1 MPIQTTLRDYM
12 KIADGTKI
20 QVKISGGSY
29 TDIGVVTGDTNA
41 TLEYDEFQEESANAG
56 KSNLYVK
63 NPTIS
68 GAFTLQNLNHEN
80 IANLASGLMT
90 QVDTAAS
97 ANSSIPNQ
105 TISASWSDNTAYE
118 LVMET
123 SATDDTK
130 LKMSVKPTL
139 TSVTLD
145 PGDTAEAL
153 VEDTEYLIIEDAE
166 SYSGYSIV
174 FMSDNMTL
182 EDPTD
187 YTIQIVY
194 GENTPVA
201 RSTFHVG
208 TSVQQ
213 LAPFSIK
220 MVHEDSDELEYGI
233 EIYECYTLS
242 GSIQYMFKSAAES
255 AFNEMPF
262 SFRGV
267 LDTDLTNGRQLYN
280 YWEDTGAE

>member
-97 ANSSIPNQ
+97 AGRHLHGPETWRVVVVHHPAQPNRVVRNQRGYAQ
-105 TISASWSDNTAYE
+105 TEN
-118 LVMET
+118 
-123 SATDDTK
+123 
-130 LKMSVKPTL
+130 
-139 TSVTLD
+139 
-145 PGDTAEAL
+145 
-153 VEDTEYLIIEDAE
+153 
-166 SYSGYSIV
+166 
-174 FMSDNMTL
+174 
-182 EDPTD
+182 
-187 YTIQIVY
+187 
-194 GENTPVA
+194 GERPILRN
-201 RSTFHVG
+201 
-208 TSVQQ
+208 
-213 LAPFSIK
+213 
-220 MVHEDSDELEYGI
+220 
-233 EIYECYTLS
+233 C
-242 GSIQYMFKSAAES
+242 
-255 AFNEMPF
+255 
-262 SFRGV
+262 
-267 LDTDLTNGRQLYN
+267 
-280 YWEDTGAE
+280 